1 MSSTGFLSTVKKKGG
16 YSLEREARRAAH
28 SVFAT
33 IKSWMAPAASEA
45 MRKTLPEEVSQIWSY
60 APIGFRAGSARTA
73 EAALGP
79 RHFILRVQQAGR
91 YESYR
96 DARTAVESV
105 LEALSKAIPSE
116 SAKFLSRMVPRELT
130 PVSAAGKGRAA

>member
-1 MSSTGFLSTVKKKGG
+1 MNSTGFLNAVKKKGG
-16 YSLEREARRAAH
+16 YSLEREARRAAN

-33 IKSWMAPAASEA
+33 IKSWLAPSASEA

-60 APIGFRAGSARTA
+60 APIGFRAGPARAA
-73 EAALGP
+73 EAAWGP

-105 LEALSKAIPSE
+105 MEALGKAIPSE
-116 SAKFLSRMVPRELT
+116 SAKFLSRMVPRELA
-130 PVSAAGKGRAA
+130 PAAAGDGRAA